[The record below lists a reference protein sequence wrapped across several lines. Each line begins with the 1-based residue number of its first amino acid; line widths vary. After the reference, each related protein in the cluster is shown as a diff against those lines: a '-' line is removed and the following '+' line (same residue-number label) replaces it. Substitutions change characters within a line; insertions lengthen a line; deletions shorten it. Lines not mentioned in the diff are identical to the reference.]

1 MPRKLLILFLILCVI
16 ASCAKSQNDEN
27 EQGSFSGSA
36 ISKHQEVK
44 YLAYEHFITVDVK
57 EKKLS
62 QSYETTLDECLNDK
76 KNNCTIL
83 DSKISKGKYP
93 SAYIR
98 LRIKPEG
105 VKDIIAFA
113 SNKGRIIRESTHVED
128 LAKPILDNKQ
138 RLKMLESHRDRLLL
152 LQKKASD
159 DIESLIKVSS
169 ELSKVQSELEK
180 AMGQNAY
187 LSQRVNMDI
196 VNIQFQVKLSR
207 SFWKP
212 ITGSLSDFSNNLS
225 DGISGTIVAV
235 AYLLPGII
243 LFIFV
248 FFFVR
253 FFWKKIRNK

>member
-1 MPRKLLILFLILCVI
+1 
-16 ASCAKSQNDEN
+16 
-27 EQGSFSGSA
+27 
-36 ISKHQEVK
+36 
-44 YLAYEHFITVDVK
+44 
-57 EKKLS
+57 
-62 QSYETTLDECLNDK
+62 
-76 KNNCTIL
+76 
-83 DSKISKGKYP
+83 
-93 SAYIR
+93 
-98 LRIKPEG
+98 
-105 VKDIIAFA
+105 
-113 SNKGRIIRESTHVED
+113 
-128 LAKPILDNKQ
+128 
-138 RLKMLESHRDRLLL
+138 MLESHRDRLLL
-152 LQKKASD
+152 LQEKASD

-169 ELSKVQSELEK
+169 ELSEVQSELEK